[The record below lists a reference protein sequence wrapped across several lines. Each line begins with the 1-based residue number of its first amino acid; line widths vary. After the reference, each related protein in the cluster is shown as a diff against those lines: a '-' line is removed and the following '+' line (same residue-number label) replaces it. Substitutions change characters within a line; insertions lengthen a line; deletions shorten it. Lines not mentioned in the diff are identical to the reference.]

1 MASGYKAFTA
11 ATVLDAADL
20 TDYCSSQA
28 VMRFAN
34 AAARDAALTVSI
46 VKEGMLA
53 YLQDTNVIQV
63 NTDSTTTG
71 WKQFYPAITA
81 SITDGQITNA
91 KMATSSVS
99 SANII
104 DATIVSGDIAAGTIT
119 GSNIAS
125 GTVTS
130 ANILNATIVSG
141 DIAAATIAG
150 SNIAAA
156 TITGS
161 NIAAATIAG
170 SNIAGGTVTSAN
182 ILDGTITGTDIAA
195 ATIAGSNIA
204 AGTIT
209 GSNIASGTVTSANI
223 LNATITSSDLASG
236 AAEGNLG
243 FTPVQ
248 QGGGAGQ
255 FANKLYMGYTGSQL
269 ALQIDATNF
278 GTTWPMNISGTAS
291 NADTLDGYNSNGSAS
306 IDTIPV
312 RNNVGRINATGFVTD
327 DSSANQFFNSGTHTQ
342 IGQQCARVVNAS
354 TVYSESVT
362 SARTVLIN
370 SAGTLGTSVS
380 SRRYKVDIETLEAD
394 TDKILQLDPVTFYYL
409 PEMYEPDQDKQLEV
423 GLIAE
428 QAADLGLEQLVY
440 RNSDGAPEGIAYEK
454 LAVYLL
460 KVCQTQ
466 QTQIDALSARLDAIG
481 A

>member
-1 MASGYKAFTA
+1 MASGYKAFVA

-46 VKEGMLA
+46 VKEGMVA
-53 YLQDTNVIQV
+53 YLQDTNVVQV

-71 WKQFYPAITA
+71 WKQIYPVITA
-81 SITDGQITNA
+81 GITDGQITNA
-91 KMATSSVS
+91 KMASDSVA

-104 DATIVSGDIAAGTIT
+104 DGTIVGGDIATGTIT
-119 GSNIAS
+119 G
-125 GTVTS
+125 
-130 ANILNATIVSG
+130 ANILDRTITNTDIALDTIQGFNIAPATIT
-141 DIAAATIAG
+141 A

-161 NIAAATIAG
+161 NIAAGTITG
-170 SNIAGGTVTSAN
+170 AN
-182 ILDGTITGTDIAA
+182 ILDRTITNTDIALDTIQGFNIAPATITASNIAA
-195 ATIAGSNIA
+195 ATITGSNIA

-209 GSNIASGTVTSANI
+209 GSNILDRTITNADIALNTIEGFNIALETITGANI
-223 LNATITSSDLASG
+223 QDGSIGAQELVNGGTYPINVTGNA
-236 AAEGNLG
+236 
-243 FTPVQ
+243 
-248 QGGGAGQ
+248 
-255 FANKLYMGYTGSQL
+255 
-269 ALQIDATNF
+269 
-278 GTTWPMNISGTAS
+278 GTAS
-291 NADTLDGYNSNGSAS
+291 NAALLDGFNSSYSAVV
-306 IDTIPV
+306 DTIPV
-312 RNNVGRINATGFVTD
+312 RDAFNRIQSQAFITD
-327 DSSANQFFNSGTHTQ
+327 DSTPNQFYNNGTYTQ
-342 IGQQCARVVNAS
+342 IGQFTARVVNAS
-354 TVYSESVT
+354 TVYSEAVT

-380 SRRYKVDIETLEAD
+380 SRRYKVDIETLKAD
-394 TDKILQLDPVTFYYL
+394 TDKILQLEPVTFYYL
-409 PEMYEPDQDKQLEV
+409 PEMYEEDQDKHLEV

-428 QAADLGLEQLVY
+428 QAAELGLEELVH
-440 RNSDGAPEGIAYEK
+440 RNPAGDPEGIAYEK

-466 QTQIDALSARLDAIG
+466 QTQIDALSARLDKIG